1 MLRLGLGHELRIL
14 RRVRFLQILDV
25 PQKRL
30 ILLINL
36 GDGCGCGIGV
46 GQNILH
52 PLEVGFLLHRLTQLF
67 HLGGGEFGVL
77 GNFRQFFLNL
87 DLFKLPARLRE
98 LGNLFVVSGKSLGS
112 TIGGGFGGLAAG
124 LVDLLLVFPELFDG
138 YGRFLAVIIEL
149 LLCADSILYRLFKD
163 ITLLEDRIDLFLK
176 ILLFLPFFRKTYRK
190 PYSHARIA

>member
-1 MLRLGLGHELRIL
+1 MFVLLLTGPLGLAESFFMLRLGLGHELRIL

-77 GNFRQFFLNL
+77 GNLRQLFLNL
-87 DLFKLPARLRE
+87 DLFKFAARLSE
-98 LGNLFVVSGKSLGS
+98 LGKLFVVSGKSLGS
-112 TIGGGFGGLAAG
+112 AVGGGFGRRFSL
-124 LVDLLLVFPELFDG
+124 LQYTVDLFVS
-138 YGRFLAVIIEL
+138 VIKQGVKVL
-149 LLCADSILYRLFKD
+149 SGLSP
-163 ITLLEDRIDLFLK
+163 
-176 ILLFLPFFRKTYRK
+176 LPVSQKHRV
-190 PYSHARIA
+190 